1 MYIALCEL
9 DTYPV
14 KAASFII
21 KKKSKYQRHPVSFK
35 NFLIFIQFDIE
46 LHVQCTYYMQIES
59 INQHFNLQLK

>member
-21 KKKSKYQRHPVSFK
+21 KKKKYQRHPCFIQKRFYLLV
-35 NFLIFIQFDIE
+35 IQFDIE
-46 LHVQCTYYMQIES
+46 LHVYILHANY
-59 INQHFNLQLK
+59 

>member
-21 KKKSKYQRHPVSFK
+21 KKKKYQRHPCFIQK
-35 NFLIFIQFDIE
+35 LFYLIQFDIE
-46 LHVQCTYYMQIES
+46 LHVYILHANY
-59 INQHFNLQLK
+59 